1 MVVVRLP
8 PILGNTQNSTPCQI
22 RREWKWMRRRESWR
36 VLSKISPH
44 RSPDAPVPPVRLC
57 PNLCV
62 TRTIL
67 GLGHPSRNRSGENRR
82 RRRRMRRRW
91 RRTEEVS
98 SEAATTSWSNGGFL
112 VDRLLC
118 LGTFCGTICCTYV
131 RTAAHSHSHSYRT
144 CLRTLLLHIIL
155 LCPFSDNPSKK

>member
-1 MVVVRLP
+1 MLLRLVESGLRAERTTLPRSEAFGVTRPDQIWREDARCIIKVDIRVKKVLLMVAGMVVVRLS

-44 RSPDAPVPPVRLC
+44 RSPDAPIPPIRLC

-62 TRTIL
+62 SRTIL
-67 GLGHPSRNRSGENRR
+67 GLGHPCRRKWSKYR

-91 RRTEEVS
+91 GGRRRQVS
-98 SEAATTSWSNGGFL
+98 M
-112 VDRLLC
+112 
-118 LGTFCGTICCTYV
+118 
-131 RTAAHSHSHSYRT
+131 
-144 CLRTLLLHIIL
+144 
-155 LCPFSDNPSKK
+155 